1 MTVDDD
7 GGVWIERG
15 AGENRVGFG
24 RKGGQDQR
32 ALSRAGRSWLSVDRF
47 VGQRRRGKC
56 VLELPSRERQQ

>member
-24 RKGGQDQR
+24 RKGGQDKR
-32 ALSRAGRSWLSVDRF
+32 ARLTRRLGVDRF
-47 VGQRRRGKC
+47 VGQRRCGKC
-56 VLELPSRERQQ
+56 VLELASHERLQ

>member
-24 RKGGQDQR
+24 WKGGQDER
-32 ALSRAGRSWLSVDRF
+32 ARPVRATRRLSVDRF